1 MPFRVTGMAENE
13 EELTFVPEPEPK
25 KGETP
30 ESESLASD
38 IEQLEEIQTD
48 LQELKHLTGS
58 NKAWFV
64 RGILQ
69 GAGAIIGSILMVIVL
84 GWTLSILGVIPG
96 VSEIADYIRVY
107 LNQVNR

>member
-1 MPFRVTGMAENE
+1 MAEND
-13 EELTFVPEPEPK
+13 EELTFVPEPEVK
-25 KGETP
+25 KGDIVNKNE
-30 ESESLASD
+30 ELDSD

-58 NKAWFV
+58 SSAWFV

-84 GWTLSILGVIPG
+84 GWVLSILGVIPG
-96 VSEIADYIRVY
+96 VAEIADYIRGY
-107 LNQVNR
+107 LNQVQR